1 MKKFWNW
8 VTNDAGERTL
18 RLEGAID
25 ADDTWGNSV
34 TPAWFRSELESGE
47 GDITVW
53 INSPGGSVFAAA
65 EIYTMLRDYKG
76 KVTVKIDAIA
86 ASAASVVAMSG
97 DTVLMSPVAMLMLHD
112 PATVAMGNTRDMQK
126 AIETLDAVKESI
138 VNAYQAKSGLSRNK
152 ISTLMSN
159 ETWMDAKEALKLGFC
174 DEILFTA
181 EEKPEE
187 EEEEDAPDKDEPDK
201 GKPDE
206 DEDDDDDEKKGV
218 HLYSTRLMNQMILNR
233 LGVTDEAKPKE
244 TVPAAAEPPQ
254 PIIGMD
260 GRTEDGSVPY
270 PILEKQLEFLR

>member
-1 MKKFWNW
+1 MRKFWNW
-8 VTNDAGERTL
+8 VTNDVGERTL
-18 RLEGAID
+18 RLEGPID
-25 ADDTWGNSV
+25 SDDVWGDSV

-138 VNAYQAKSGLSRNK
+138 INAYHAKSGLSRNK

-159 ETWMDAKEALKLGFC
+159 ETWLDAKEAFKLGFC

-187 EEEEDAPDKDEPDK
+187 EEEEEKPDD
-201 GKPDE
+201 PDE
-206 DEDDDDDEKKGV
+206 DEPDEDDDEKKGI
-218 HLYSTRLMNQMILNR
+218 HLYSTRLMNQMIMNR
-233 LGVTDEAKPKE
+233 LGVTDEAEPVKPTEPEPPKE
-244 TVPAAAEPPQ
+244 TQPA
-254 PIIGMD
+254 IGMD
-260 GRTEDGSVPY
+260 GTTEDGSVPFQ
-270 PILEKQLEFLR
+270 ILEKQLEFLR

>member
-8 VTNDAGERTL
+8 VTNDAGERIL

-25 ADDTWGNSV
+25 SDDTWGDAV

-97 DTVLMSPVAMLMLHD
+97 DKVLMSPVAMLMLHD
-112 PATVAMGNTRDMQK
+112 PTTVAMGNTRDMQK

-138 VNAYQAKSGLSRNK
+138 VNAYHAKSGLSRNK

-159 ETWMDAKEALKLGFC
+159 ETWLDAKEALKLGFC
-174 DEILFTA
+174 DEILFIA
-181 EEKPEE
+181 EEKPDEE
-187 EEEEDAPDKDEPDK
+187 EEEEKPDGDEPDK
-201 GKPDE
+201 DDPDE
-206 DEDDDDDEKKGV
+206 DEDDDEKKGI
-218 HLYSTRLMNQMILNR
+218 HLYSTRLMDRMIMNH
-233 LGVTDEAKPKE
+233 LGVTDEAKPKQ
-244 TVPAAAEPPQ
+244 AEPPKETEPSQ
-254 PIIGMD
+254 PVIGMD
-260 GRTEDGSVPY
+260 GTTEDGSVPY
-270 PILEKQLEFLR
+270 PILKKQLEFLR

>member
-1 MKKFWNW
+1 MRKFWNW

-18 RLEGAID
+18 RLEGPID
-25 ADDTWGNSV
+25 SDDIWGDSV

-138 VNAYQAKSGLSRNK
+138 VNAYHAKSGLSRGK

-159 ETWMDAKEALKLGFC
+159 ETWLDAKEAFKL
-174 DEILFTA
+174 
-181 EEKPEE
+181 
-187 EEEEDAPDKDEPDK
+187 
-201 GKPDE
+201 
-206 DEDDDDDEKKGV
+206 
-218 HLYSTRLMNQMILNR
+218 
-233 LGVTDEAKPKE
+233 
-244 TVPAAAEPPQ
+244 
-254 PIIGMD
+254 
-260 GRTEDGSVPY
+260 
-270 PILEKQLEFLR
+270 

>member
-8 VTNDAGERTL
+8 VTDDAGERTL
-18 RLEGAID
+18 RLEGPID
-25 ADDTWGNSV
+25 SDDVWGDSV

-97 DTVLMSPVAMLMLHD
+97 DKVLMSPVAMLMLHD

-138 VNAYQAKSGLSRNK
+138 VNAYHAKSGLSRNK

-159 ETWMDAKEALKLGFC
+159 ETWLDAKEAFKLGFC

-187 EEEEDAPDKDEPDK
+187 EEEKPDNPDEDD
-201 GKPDE
+201 PDE
-206 DEDDDDDEKKGV
+206 DEDDDEKKGV
-218 HLYSTRLMNQMILNR
+218 HLYSTHLMNQMILNR
-233 LGVTDEAKPKE
+233 LGVTDEAQVKPPQQE
-244 TVPAAAEPPQ
+244 PPVDTEPPQ
-254 PIIGMD
+254 PVIGMD
-260 GRTEDGSVPY
+260 GTTEDGSVPY
-270 PILEKQLEFLR
+270 PILKKQLEFLR